1 MQEKTQLLI
10 ERTLWLQ
17 VRMDVKISKK
27 SRRGERRREKEWKNE
42 GVKEWKNEGVKEW
55 RSERM
60 KEWRSERMK
69 EWKNERMKEAKY
81 SYKNL
86 EAYKESKTL
95 VKQVYTLLKQ
105 FPREE
110 QYALCDQLRR
120 AVISVPS
127 NIAEG
132 SGRTSAKD
140 QAHFFEMAFGSLME
154 VDCQIDIALDLSYVS
169 SEEHEDVSKQISQVA
184 ALLSGM
190 RRKILSVEWKIP

>member
-1 MQEKTQLLI
+1 MTEP
-10 ERTLWLQ
+10 
-17 VRMDVKISKK
+17 
-27 SRRGERRREKEWKNE
+27 
-42 GVKEWKNEGVKEW
+42 
-55 RSERM
+55 
-60 KEWRSERMK
+60 
-69 EWKNERMKEAKY
+69 KY

-95 VKQVYTLLKQ
+95 VKQVYALLKK
-105 FPREE
+105 FPKEE

-140 QAHFFEMAFGSLME
+140 QAHFLEMAFGSLME
-154 VDCQIDIALDLSYVS
+154 VDCQIDIAKDLGYVS
-169 SEEHEDVSKQISQVA
+169 LEELEVVSKQINQVA

-190 RRKILSVEWKIP
+190 RNKCLGRSLTL

>member
-1 MQEKTQLLI
+1 MI
-10 ERTLWLQ
+10 EEMT
-17 VRMDVKISKK
+17 
-27 SRRGERRREKEWKNE
+27 EP
-42 GVKEWKNEGVKEW
+42 
-55 RSERM
+55 
-60 KEWRSERMK
+60 
-69 EWKNERMKEAKY
+69 KY

-95 VKQVYTLLKQ
+95 VKQVYALLKR
-105 FPREE
+105 FPKEE

-140 QAHFFEMAFGSLME
+140 QAHFLEMAFGSLME
-154 VDCQIDIALDLSYVS
+154 VDCQMDIAQDLGYVS
-169 SEEHEDVSKQISQVA
+169 LDEHEEVTVQISKVA

-190 RRKILSVEWKIP
+190 RNKCLGRSLTL

>member
-1 MQEKTQLLI
+1 
-10 ERTLWLQ
+10 
-17 VRMDVKISKK
+17 
-27 SRRGERRREKEWKNE
+27 
-42 GVKEWKNEGVKEW
+42 
-55 RSERM
+55 
-60 KEWRSERMK
+60 
-69 EWKNERMKEAKY
+69 MKEAKY

-190 RRKILSVEWKIP
+190 RRKILSVE